1 VDSITNPLSPALQQ
15 TLIEIVGENGLIREP
30 KDIAPYVIDQ
40 RKAYNGSTPMVVR
53 PASTQEVSLVVT
65 LCAENGIPI
74 VPQGGNT
81 GLCGGAT
88 PSEQGDQLLLS
99 LTRLNKVRSVDPLNY
114 TLTAEA
120 GVILA
125 DIQETADKHD
135 RLFPLSLGAEG
146 TARIGGNLATNAGGT
161 GVLRYGNARELVVGI
176 EVVLPDGRIWD
187 GLSALRKDNTGYDLK
202 QLFIGSEGTLGV
214 ITATVLKLFP
224 KPQDMQTG
232 FAAVRDVTA
241 AIEILA
247 RARAASDDR
256 VTAFEWMAR
265 KGLDLVFRH
274 IPGARDPLSQ
284 PYPEYLLIELTS
296 GHDDNGLRDTLEQ
309 ILSDAMER
317 GEILDATIAESRQQA
332 KDFWKLRET
341 IPEAQAIDGAG
352 IKHDIS
358 VPISSM
364 PQFLRLANEEVTRA
378 VEGVQICAFGHIGDG
393 NAHYNLNQ
401 PGNITGES
409 FLRHKENLNR
419 IVHDIATD
427 LKGSISAEHGI
438 GRLKREELVHYKSPI
453 ALNVMRSIKSAI
465 DPKNIMNPGKVL

>member
-1 VDSITNPLSPALQQ
+1 VDSITNLLSPVLQQ

-99 LTRLNKVRSVDPLNY
+99 LTRMNKVRSVDPLNY

-176 EVVLPDGRIWD
+176 EVVLPDGKIWD

-214 ITATVLKLFP
+214 ITASVLKLFP

-453 ALNVMRSIKSAI
+453 ALDVMRSIKSAI